1 MTAAVGERIL
11 LEAIHARISP
21 RDEVLRFLPHR
32 DRRLVGAWCFVDVY
46 GPDDVRERA
55 GMTVAPHPHMG
66 LQTVSWIVQGEVLHR
81 DSLGTTALAAPGR
94 AAIMTAGRGISH
106 SENSPEPHS
115 PVLQGVQLWVALPE
129 AVREIEPSFQLGE
142 VATPLVVGALRAGVF
157 MGALGDVDS
166 GTRVHSPLVG
176 AELTRA
182 DVDGSAG
189 DPDGWAGGT
198 LPLDPAYEHLAV
210 VLDGAATVDGEPVGE
225 ASAMFLPVGCAD
237 VEVRLAPAA
246 RVLLLGGE
254 PLGEEI
260 VMWWNFVGRSHEE
273 IVRARTSWE
282 TRDGRFGEV
291 SHYPTA
297 DRYEAPALPNLR
309 LRARGAVR

>member
-1 MTAAVGERIL
+1 MTATIGERLL

-46 GPDDVRERA
+46 GPDDIRDSP

-66 LQTVSWIVQGEVLHR
+66 LQTVSWIVRGEVLHR

-106 SENSPEPHS
+106 SENSPGQHP
-115 PVLQGVQLWVALPE
+115 PVLQGVQLWVALP
-129 AVREIEPSFQLGE
+129 AGRRDVEPSFELGE
-142 VATPLVVGALRAGVF
+142 VAAPLVVGDLAASVF
-157 MGALGDVDS
+157 MGALGGVDS

-176 AELTRA
+176 AELTRRGTG
-182 DVDGSAG
+182 DGPVPG
-189 DPDGWAGGT
+189 GGT
-198 LPLDPAYEHLAV
+198 LPLDPAYEHLLV
-210 VLDGAATVDGEPVGE
+210 TLDGAGSVDGRAVDTDH
-225 ASAMFLPVGCAD
+225 ALFLPVGTGSVD
-237 VEVRLAPAA
+237 VRLDPGA
-246 RVLLLGGE
+246 RVLLIGGE

-273 IVRARTSWE
+273 IVAARTSWE

-291 SHYPTA
+291 GHYPTD

-309 LRARGAVR
+309 LRPRGAVR